1 MAVEL
6 KSHVYNYYNVQGR
19 YSPATPEKA
28 SWIKL
33 YEDQEDSISSN
44 NYNKDSEQY
53 KALVKLEDTYYELGV
68 SNRARYS
75 SYDELQTALAQKYL
89 YKNSPYAG
97 KYTYEERRA
106 MYDNELSMSAFGHC
120 GNMSDPRLNGP
131 VHGETDSERKT
142 YNRQA
147 VNQQICSIFAGN
159 GISQSMLAGN
169 TFTFTINPYTY
180 ELTVDAS
187 GDTDQSLV
195 SNMED
200 LLNQDRNAKEL
211 FFHILKGIGSNNIN
225 QDVMAK
231 YKAGSLLREYADL
244 DIRDFTQTEDGL
256 VDQDGKNILD
266 LFAEAIRSTSKV
278 PAAYKGVVYDNFE
291 EQIAQITAK
300 EVDGIQDLYLSIG
313 YENGELKDLANS
325 SVVRTGL
332 EYTV

>member
-1 MAVEL
+1 
-6 KSHVYNYYNVQGR
+6 
-19 YSPATPEKA
+19 
-28 SWIKL
+28 
-33 YEDQEDSISSN
+33 
-44 NYNKDSEQY
+44 
-53 KALVKLEDTYYELGV
+53 
-68 SNRARYS
+68 
-75 SYDELQTALAQKYL
+75 
-89 YKNSPYAG
+89 
-97 KYTYEERRA
+97 
-106 MYDNELSMSAFGHC
+106 
-120 GNMSDPRLNGP
+120 
-131 VHGETDSERKT
+131 
-142 YNRQA
+142 
-147 VNQQICSIFAGN
+147 
-159 GISQSMLAGN
+159 MLAGS

-195 SNMED
+195 STMEN

-211 FFHILKGIGSNNIN
+211 FFHILKGIGSTNIN

-266 LFAEAIRSTSKV
+266 LFAEAIRTTSKV
-278 PAAYKGVVYDNFE
+278 PAAYKGAVCDNFE